1 MDKAKIRLSPKEAE
15 LVGNAEWILTK
26 NKILQKVKLILEELQ
41 VLQRQLL
48 LSAPQLLPAEV
59 IAISPKVAKG
69 ENYKGL
75 PYLVLDHPRYFGKED
90 QFAIRTMFWWGN
102 FFSIT
107 LHLSGKYKSRYQGKL
122 HDLFDSLKQHD
133 YFIGVSD
140 DQWEHHFE
148 ASNYQSLGDIDE
160 KVFAAT
166 MNDKRFI
173 KLAKRVSLKQ
183 WDDAGELLFASF
195 SQLVNWLIS
204 VH

>member
-1 MDKAKIRLSPKEAE
+1 
-15 LVGNAEWILTK
+15 
-26 NKILQKVKLILEELQ
+26 
-41 VLQRQLL
+41 
-48 LSAPQLLPAEV
+48 
-59 IAISPKVAKG
+59 
-69 ENYKGL
+69 
-75 PYLVLDHPRYFGKED
+75 
-90 QFAIRTMFWWGN
+90 MFWWGN